1 MNIRTYINWIMGI
14 LLALTSLS
22 CNDFLT
28 QEPENGVT
36 NLNYWRNEQDVE
48 SAVYGMHSE
57 FRDCFGN
64 VVILYRDRAWPFDV
78 LGNTWTKI
86 SNLDMSDFVNNSP
99 EFSWWR
105 EYDVIVRANL
115 ILDNIY
121 RADLPEGR
129 EHFYTGQALCIRAYT
144 YFNIIRCWGDA
155 PLVTKSE
162 DVGEKPRTA
171 WQDIAAFIIKDLQEA
186 AKLLPPAGELKYA
199 DGGTILSKQIPSRQ
213 TANAILAQAY
223 AWMAGVNHQPEL
235 WAAAAVAADAVIN
248 SGDYDLVGTPEEVC
262 EIVLKGNSR
271 EGILELN
278 YDKNSPN
285 DLKDYGSYIAGAC
298 QRWPIQ
304 SMTTVA
310 TKRTPRINNSTI
322 MALYP
327 DVTDGRRDAYF
338 WKLDS
343 MADVA
348 TTTTQGAAYIQKWRH
363 PLNWTDGAQTGRIR
377 YYEDNDILIR
387 LADII
392 LLRAEAKEKLGDSG
406 GAIADLDRV
415 RERAGAKK
423 YSASEGSL
431 AEAIATEREREL
443 FLEGINTRY
452 YDIVR
457 NGTFREKLRGGFKTL
472 TDEDV
477 RRGALFLPVSSDVAR
492 YNTLARQ
499 TEYWTAVFPF

>member
-1 MNIRTYINWIMGI
+1 MNIRIYINRIMGI
-14 LLALTSLS
+14 LLAVTSLS

-36 NLNYWRNEQDVE
+36 NLNYWKNEKDVE
-48 SAVYGMHSE
+48 SAFYGMHSE
-57 FRDCFGN
+57 FRSCFGY
-64 VVILYRDRAWPFDV
+64 VGVLYRDRGLPFDV

-86 SNLDMSDFVNNSP
+86 SNLDMSDHVGNDSD
-99 EFSWWR
+99 FSWWR

-121 RADLPEGR
+121 RANLSEER

-144 YFNIIRCWGDA
+144 YFNLIRCWGDA
-155 PLVTKSE
+155 PLVVKSE

-171 WQDIAAFIIKDLQEA
+171 WQDIAEMIIADLKTAESY
-186 AKLLPPAGELKYA
+186 LPPVAELKDA
-199 DGGTILSKQIPSRQ
+199 NGKAILSKQIPSRQ
-213 TANAILAQAY
+213 TANAILAHVY
-223 AWMAGVNHQPEL
+223 AWVAGVNHQPEL
-235 WAAAAVAADAVIN
+235 LPEALKAADAVIN
-248 SGDYDLVGTPEEVC
+248 SGDYDLVGTAEELC
-262 EIVLKGNSR
+262 EKVLFGNSI
-271 EGILELN
+271 EGIFELDYQN
-278 YDKNSPN
+278 TSDA
-285 DLKDYGSYIAGAC
+285 DLKDAGSYIAGFC

-304 SMTTVA
+304 PMTTVA

-343 MADVA
+343 MADVS
-348 TTTTQGAAYIQKWRH
+348 TVTTQGAAYIQKWRH
-363 PLNWTDGAQTGRIR
+363 VIKWADGAQVGRIK

-392 LLRAEAKEKLGDSG
+392 LLRAEVREKLGDSG
-406 GAIADLDRV
+406 GAISDLDRV

-423 YSASEGSL
+423 YESSEGSL